1 VQVAIFSVLMVGAI
15 YLLLWR
21 PQQRRISAVRQLQ
34 SAIQEGDEV
43 LTTSGIYGR
52 ITRLGEAD
60 ADLEIAPGT
69 VIHVS
74 RGAIGQRVGP
84 EPRHGDDVHNGD
96 RHNGDAHDG
105 ENGAD

>member
-1 VQVAIFSVLMVGAI
+1 MVGAI

-21 PQQRRISAVRQLQ
+21 PQQRRIAAVRRLQ
-34 SAIQEGDEV
+34 SQIQEGDEV

-69 VIHVS
+69 VIHIA
-74 RGAIGQRVGP
+74 RGAIGQRIEP
-84 EPRHGDDVHNGD
+84 ESVERAGDP
-96 RHNGDAHDG
+96 HDG
-105 ENGAD
+105 ETGTD

>member
-1 VQVAIFSVLMVGAI
+1 VQVAIFPVLMVGAI

-34 SAIQEGDEV
+34 AQIQEGDEV

-52 ITRLGEAD
+52 ITNLRESD

-69 VIHVS
+69 VIHIA
-74 RGAIGQRVGP
+74 RGAIGHRTY
-84 EPRHGDDVHNGD
+84 PRPRAGET
-96 RHNGDAHDG
+96 HDG
-105 ENGAD
+105 ETGTD

>member
-1 VQVAIFSVLMVGAI
+1 MQVAIFSVLMVGAI

-34 SAIQEGDEV
+34 SQIQEGDEV

-52 ITRLGEAD
+52 IARLGEAD

-69 VIHVS
+69 VIHVA
-74 RGAIGQRVGP
+74 RGAIGQRIDPQSQPHGG
-84 EPRHGDDVHNGD
+84 EP
-96 RHNGDAHDG
+96 HDG
-105 ENGAD
+105 ETGAD